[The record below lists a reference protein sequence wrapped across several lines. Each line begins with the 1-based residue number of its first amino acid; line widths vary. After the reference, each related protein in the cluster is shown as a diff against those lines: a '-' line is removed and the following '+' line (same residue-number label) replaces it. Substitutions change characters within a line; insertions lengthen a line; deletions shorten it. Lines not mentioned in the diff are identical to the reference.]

1 MALSQTQSKFSFE
14 FRDSN
19 WVKGVIGVTP
29 TNWSVHR
36 SIHPAIGSKGCRCV
50 FSWKWG
56 GLLTQA
62 KGVSQTKALFT
73 VLLVLAT
80 EQNFK
85 RTLFL
90 CAVKFSLFW
99 ASTSWH
105 GKDSPSAFCNLCF
118 LCTSTSQRSPN
129 RKKGEDLI
137 VYKCFDCG
145 NSLNYMCWYSK
156 QSILKIFKWVIS
168 SVSYFKWVLKCR
180 SAWRCARQRGGR
192 QASVLPGR
200 LSFGQVSWLGSSADF
215 ITCWLC

>member
-29 TNWSVHR
+29 TNWSVLR

-62 KGVSQTKALFT
+62 KGVSQTKALFI

-105 GKDSPSAFCNLCF
+105 GKDSPSAPSAFCNLCS

-145 NSLNYMCWYSK
+145 NSLDYMCWYSK

-168 SVSYFKWVLKCR
+168 SVSYFQVDFEMQVCLRMCTAERGKASL
-180 SAWRCARQRGGR
+180 SAPR
-192 QASVLPGR
+192 
-200 LSFGQVSWLGSSADF
+200 
-215 ITCWLC
+215 

>member
-137 VYKCFDCG
+137 VYV
-145 NSLNYMCWYSK
+145 LIVE
-156 QSILKIFKWVIS
+156 ILWVICVGKAKFS
-168 SVSYFKWVLKCR
+168 NE
-180 SAWRCARQRGGR
+180 
-192 QASVLPGR
+192 
-200 LSFGQVSWLGSSADF
+200 SSALYL
-215 ITCWLC
+215 ICQVCLEMQVCLKMCTAERGKASLSAPR